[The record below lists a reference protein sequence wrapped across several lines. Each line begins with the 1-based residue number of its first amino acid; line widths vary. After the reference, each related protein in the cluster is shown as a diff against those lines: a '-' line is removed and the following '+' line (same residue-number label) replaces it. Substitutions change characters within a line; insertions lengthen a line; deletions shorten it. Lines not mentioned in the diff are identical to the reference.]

1 MPPGWRGGA
10 LTGALLGL
18 SQYLRPTAPFL
29 LPAYILARLWP
40 GGSRRVQVGAVL
52 VPIATFLAILIP
64 VMAYNLDR
72 TGSPSISTSDYG
84 GHTFYTGTYLP
95 SGGQF
100 DKATHR
106 ALIEEVGRDP
116 ADWST
121 RGTEIALQR
130 IREDPLGIAA
140 LGIRKQ
146 DTLWGT
152 EHYGVQYGID
162 PTLQDR
168 PQGRAATVP
177 MLLSQAF
184 YALVLLTA
192 TAGLWQRR
200 RNPDALAPLVITMIW
215 TISAMHAL
223 LEVRDRHHAYVIPML
238 LPLSGLAIATMWMA
252 LQRRLQQR
260 QAPR

>member
-1 MPPGWRGGA
+1 
-10 LTGALLGL
+10 
-18 SQYLRPTAPFL
+18 
-29 LPAYILARLWP
+29 
-40 GGSRRVQVGAVL
+40 
-52 VPIATFLAILIP
+52 VPITTFLVVLIP

-72 TGSPSISTSDYG
+72 SGGLSISTSDYG
-84 GHTFYTGTYLP
+84 GHTFYTGTYEP

-106 ALIEEVGRDP
+106 ELIEAVGRDP
-116 ADWST
+116 VDWST
-121 RGTEIALQR
+121 HGTEIALQR
-130 IREDPLGIAA
+130 IREDPIGIAA

-184 YALVLLTA
+184 YVLLLLTA
-192 TAGLWQRR
+192 TAGLWLRR
-200 RNPDALAPLVITMIW
+200 HHPDALAPLVITMIW

-223 LEVRDRHHAYVIPML
+223 LEVRDRHHAYVIPLL
-238 LPLSGLAIATMWMA
+238 LPLSGLALATTWLA
-252 LQRRLQQR
+252 IQRRLR
-260 QAPR
+260 HRLAS